1 MFSKLRPSSA
11 YCCLAIVITTGL
23 FFIGSP
29 SVADGDDHS
38 YLPPWMLDES
48 GAVKADEKVGRPRAP
63 LIVEVQPAKVEVS
76 PVSPMTPDKPDSPDL
91 TAKATQASSRVVG
104 FVSNLF
110 RRSIRFTMGE

>member
-1 MFSKLRPSSA
+1 MYSKRIMPAA
-11 YCCLAIVITTGL
+11 YLSLAIVIATGL
-23 FFIGSP
+23 FSIGSP
-29 SVADGDDHS
+29 SIADGDDHS

-48 GAVKADEKVGRPRAP
+48 GAIKADEKVGRPRAP

-76 PVSPMTPDKPDSPDL
+76 PVTPDKPNSPDL

>member
-1 MFSKLRPSSA
+1 MFSKRRPPVV

-23 FFIGSP
+23 FSIGSS

-48 GAVKADEKVGRPRAP
+48 GTIKADEKIGRPRAP
-63 LIVEVQPAKVEVS
+63 LVVEVQPAKVEVS
-76 PVSPMTPDKPDSPDL
+76 PVTPDKPDSPGL
-91 TAKATQASSRVVG
+91 TAKATQASTRVVG